1 MSEEQGEKR
10 CSRCK
15 EHRPRAAFA
24 ANKSSRDGLQAYCRE
39 CWAAYHQER
48 QLARGKNVR
57 PRVKVPSGHK
67 LCRRC
72 GEIKPHSEW
81 HRNSTAPDGLSTR
94 CKPCRAA
101 EGRASHL
108 KRSYGITE
116 AQRDEMIASQM
127 NICVICLAAPAA
139 HVDHCHQTGR
149 VRGVLCFN
157 CNSAIGKLGDDPG
170 TLRRAIAYLEGNAW
184 KPTLV
189 AQGVYRLPS

>member
-1 MSEEQGEKR
+1 MPEPQGEKR

-15 EHRPRAAFA
+15 ECRPRAAFA
-24 ANKSSRDGLQAYCRE
+24 ANRVGRDGLQAYCRE

-57 PRVKVPSGHK
+57 PRVKVPDGHK

-94 CKPCRAA
+94 CKACRAV
-101 EGRASHL
+101 EGRAAHL

-116 AQRDEMIASQM
+116 AERDEMIAAQM
-127 NICVICLAAPAA
+127 NICVICLNAPAV

-189 AQGVYRLPS
+189 AQGVYQLPS